1 MVPIKNLTSV
11 LSYYY
16 NFFTLLF
23 LCYLG
28 LGLGYASSFAC
39 NRLGFGLTLGPG
51 LRSIQVMDG
60 GAAIYYLDTAFKPG
74 PKVRPE
80 A

>member
-1 MVPIKNLTSV
+1 MI
-11 LSYYY
+11 
-16 NFFTLLF
+16 

-51 LRSIQVMDG
+51 LRTIQVMDG
-60 GAAIYYLDTAFKPG
+60 GAEGAAIYYFDTAFKPG